1 MSLADHTRAAIH
13 VKWPVWFGILV
24 TVGESVGQ
32 TENGYRRTPT
42 WASLIYSFISILRGE
57 S

>member
-32 TENGYRRTPT
+32 TENGYR
-42 WASLIYSFISILRGE
+42 
-57 S
+57 